1 MKTPLLFLVFN
12 RPEAT
17 ARVFEEIR
25 KVQPERLFIA
35 ADGPR
40 QTRPE
45 DMDKCRSVRE
55 IVSHVDWPCEVK
67 TLFQEKNLGCK
78 VGATTG
84 ITWFF
89 DNVEEGIVL
98 EDDCLPDPSFFP
110 FCTELLE
117 HFRNNEEISMICG
130 CNESESTPSPYSYIY
145 SKYGHLWGWASWR
158 RVWKQYDVTMKVWQS
173 PQNRRAIKKAMGDN
187 QMWNSRAW
195 SYIQT
200 YKGIKD
206 TWDFQWEAYRLLN
219 HQYAVIPTKNMIQ
232 NLGFGKDATHTT
244 QISSH
249 LIMPRQ
255 QMQFPL
261 QHNPEIKPD
270 HAYDITLRPR
280 TKATPLEIQILKSY
294 IKDILEKI
302 LPTPIFNKII
312 ALKK

>member
-12 RPEAT
+12 RPEPT
-17 ARVFEEIR
+17 AQVFEEIR
-25 KVQPERLFIA
+25 KARPEKLFIA

-40 QTRPE
+40 PTRPE
-45 DMDKCRSVRE
+45 DIEKCKKVRE
-55 IVSHVDWPCEVK
+55 IVSNIDWPCEVK

-78 VGATTG
+78 IGATTG

-98 EDDCLPDPSFFP
+98 EDDCLPDQSFFP

-117 HFRNNEEISMICG
+117 RFRNNETISMICG
-130 CNESESTPSPYSYIY
+130 CNESQTTPSSYSYIY
-145 SKYGHLWGWASWR
+145 SRYGHLWGWASWR
-158 RVWKQYDVTMKVWQS
+158 RVWKQYDVTMKVWA
-173 PQNRRAIKKAMGDN
+173 NRKNRAAIKKAMNDSE
-187 QMWNSRAW
+187 MWNSRAW
-195 SYIQT
+195 SYTQT

-219 HQYAVIPTKNMIQ
+219 HQYAVIPTVNMIQ

-244 QISSH
+244 QTNSH

-255 QMQFPL
+255 QMLFPL
-261 QHNPEIKPD
+261 KHNPEIVPD
-270 HAYDITLRPR
+270 TSYDITLRPKI
-280 TKATPLEIQILKSY
+280 KAVRLEIQMLKSY
-294 IKDILEKI
+294 IKTILEKF
-302 LPTPIFNKII
+302 LPVSVFNKII